1 MSCKYY
7 RGICLFINGKEDGC
21 IACPV
26 KMAYYKGVRDTKKDY
41 ERPTVESKKEKYD
54 MAIKAIHD
62 IKEKLWEIDI
72 PSPTIPEYVEHH
84 EQVKSVL
91 IVIYN
96 WLTKLEE
103 AENE

>member
-1 MSCKYY
+1 MTKQDILDYFSD
-7 RGICLFINGKEDGC
+7 INQAYNDSSRLDSLSNMIDEMLETAQTKEN
-21 IACPV
+21 
-26 KMAYYKGVRDTKKDY
+26 
-41 ERPTVESKKEKYD
+41 KYD

-62 IKEKLWEIDI
+62 IKEKVWEIDI

-103 AENE
+103 ADNEN

>member
-1 MSCKYY
+1 MTKQDILDY
-7 RGICLFINGKEDGC
+7 FNDINQVYNDSSRLDSLSNMIDEMALEKEN
-21 IACPV
+21 
-26 KMAYYKGVRDTKKDY
+26 
-41 ERPTVESKKEKYD
+41 KYD

-62 IKEKLWEIDI
+62 IKEKVWEIDI

-91 IVIYN
+91 KVIYN